1 MAWEWSSTPRLSA
14 LDCLKGPPLIVRSS
28 RLLLLFLAA
37 ALVGLA
43 LIFGVVIF
51 QLSRGPISLS
61 FLTPLIARALNPGQ
75 GGGGIKLHD
84 TILTWAN
91 DERDLDIR
99 SVGLQFLDA
108 RGTVRATI
116 PEMSVKFS
124 ARALLRGLVAP
135 TSLEL
140 FGPRVRIV
148 RRLDG
153 TVSMD
158 MGDDPHN
165 GLGAESPIG
174 LIEELLQQPDPDL
187 ASGYLSRVAV
197 RSAFIEF
204 DDFKRGMRIIAPRA
218 NIALLRDEEGI
229 SAEGSVVIGQSE
241 KALRADLSGVYRV
254 ESGATDLGLV
264 FSNVSPQTLASIG
277 PALAPLNKL
286 DATLEGT
293 LTLSLDAGLEPTG
306 VSVDL
311 RAGPGAIDMR
321 PHLETAVAFES
332 GVLRARSARR
342 LNAIELETVSV
353 DLGGP
358 VVSISGDATRV
369 VDRWNAGIVAEVSN
383 LPVNA
388 IETYWPPQLQ
398 PLSREW
404 ITGNIRDGNVDSAVL
419 RLSATVPEID
429 PGALDFGSMDGEIRF
444 RDATVHYLRPL
455 EPARNVFGT
464 ARFDSERFDV
474 DIGGAALRDLV
485 AETGRVQI
493 EGLNGPPRSAT
504 IKIEVTIAGPVR
516 DAFEILDDEPLGFI
530 SGFGIDPARTG
541 GNHRTNAVFAFPL
554 INKVKVDQIAVAT
567 ASRLVDFTVE
577 NAAFGF
583 TVSNGDLTLNV
594 DREGMEASGTAEIA
608 NVPVGLNW
616 TESFVENNDTRT
628 RYNLRASLDEAARA
642 ALKIDTGPFLT
653 GPIGLGLTYAVGW
666 NDDAAGAAELDLT
679 GAELS
684 LDPFGWTKPRGVA
697 GNAFVE
703 FLVRDDT
710 LTSIPVIRVAADD
723 LQVAGAGL
731 FRPGPDGPNLQR
743 LTLEKLA
750 FGGTDVFLNV
760 EMPEGVPPIISIGG
774 NAIDLRPVMDG
785 LFDGGDDEDST
796 PAMQIVVSK
805 ESPLSEVRLGEETR
819 LLGAYGTLVNDGT
832 NWSDVLLRG
841 SLSNGGRIFLRVAP
855 QGEVRKVNFESDDAG
870 GVLSALDWIDTIRGG
885 DMRVRGAM
893 TGSSDD
899 ETFAGSLHMQSF
911 VLTEGPVGAQL
922 LALTSLS
929 GIADVLGGDGLT
941 FSRVEVPF
949 TLTDTEIVIKDGKAR
964 GADIGVLASGTID
977 RENDRLDLTGEL
989 APAYTLNSLLADIP
1003 LIGTVLSGGADGIF
1017 AATFRV
1023 SGSLDDPDVAV
1034 NPLSVLTPGLVRRL
1048 LTGFGH
1054 ENNLGVDGNEQ
1065 HEPTPPEVDQ

>member
-1 MAWEWSSTPRLSA
+1 MAWEWSSTPRSAA

-43 LIFGVVIF
+43 LIFGVVIW

-61 FLTPLIARALNPGQ
+61 FLTPLIERALNNGQ

-91 DERDLDIR
+91 DKRELDIR

-140 FGPRVRIV
+140 FGPRLRIV
-148 RRLDG
+148 RGLDG
-153 TVSMD
+153 SISMD
-158 MGDDPHN
+158 MGDDGQN
-165 GLGAESPIG
+165 GPGAESPIG

-254 ESGATDLGLV
+254 ASGATDLGLV
-264 FSNVSPQTLASIG
+264 FSDVSPQTLASIG
-277 PALAPLNKL
+277 PALAPMNRL
-286 DATLEGT
+286 DATLDGT
-293 LTLSLDAGLEPTG
+293 LTLSLDAAFEPTG

-311 RAGPGAIDMR
+311 RSGPGSIDMS
-321 PHLETAVAFES
+321 PHLEAAVAFQS
-332 GVLRARSARR
+332 GVLRARSARG
-342 LNAIELETVSV
+342 LNAIELETVSL
-353 DLGGP
+353 DIGGT
-358 VVSISGDATRV
+358 VVSMSGDATRV
-369 VDRWNAGIVAEVSN
+369 VDRWNAGVVAEVTN

-388 IETYWPPQLQ
+388 IETYWPPQLEH
-398 PLSREW
+398 STREW

-419 RLSATVPEID
+419 RLSASVPESD

-444 RDATVHYLRPL
+444 RDTTVHYLRPL

-464 ARFDSERFDV
+464 ARFDSDRFDV
-474 DIGGAALRDLV
+474 DIGGAALRDLI

-493 EGLNGPPRSAT
+493 EGLNGPPRGET
-504 IKIEVTIAGPVR
+504 IKIEVTIAGPVH
-516 DAFEILDDEPLGFI
+516 DALEILDGEPLGFI
-530 SGFGIDPARTG
+530 SSFGIDPARTG

-554 INKVKVDQIAVAT
+554 INEVKVDQIAVAT
-567 ASRLVDFTVE
+567 ASRLVDFTAE
-577 NAAFGF
+577 DAAFGF

-594 DREGMEASGTAEIA
+594 DREGLEVSGTAEIA
-608 NVPVGLNW
+608 NVPLGLNW
-616 TESFVENNDTRT
+616 TESFVENSDTRT
-628 RYNLRASLDEAARA
+628 RYRVRASLDEAARA
-642 ALKIDTGPFLT
+642 ALEIDTAPFVT

-666 NDDAAGAAELDLT
+666 NDAAAGAAELDLT

-684 LDPFGWTKPRGVA
+684 LEPFGWTKPSGVA

-703 FLVRDDT
+703 FLVQDGA
-710 LTSIPVIRVAADD
+710 LASVPVIRVAADD
-723 LQVAGAGL
+723 LRVMGAGL
-731 FRPGPDGPNLQR
+731 FRSGPDGPSLQR

-760 EMPEGVPPIISIGG
+760 ELPEGVPPIISIGG
-774 NAIDLRPVMDG
+774 DAIDLRPVMDG
-785 LFDGGDDEDST
+785 LFDDGNDDDT
-796 PAMQIVVSK
+796 PPAMQIVISK
-805 ESPLSEVRLGEETR
+805 DTPLSEVRLGDETR
-819 LLGAYGTLVNDGT
+819 LLGAFGNLVNDGT

-841 SLSNGGRIFLRVAP
+841 TLSNGGRIFLRVTP
-855 QGEVRKVNFESDDAG
+855 EGEVRKVNFESDDAG
-870 GVLSALDWIDTIRGG
+870 EVLSALDWIDTIRGG
-885 DMRVRGAM
+885 DMRVLGAM
-893 TGSSDD
+893 KGTGDA
-899 ETFAGSLHMQSF
+899 ETFAGSLDMQNF
-911 VLTEGPVGAQL
+911 ILTEGPVGAQI

-941 FSRVEVPF
+941 FRRVEVPF
-949 TLTDTEIVIKDGKAR
+949 TMTDSEIVIKDGKAR

-977 RENDRLDLTGEL
+977 RENDQLDLTGEL

-1034 NPLSVLTPGLVRRL
+1034 NPLSVLTPGIVRRL
-1048 LTGFGH
+1048 LTGFG
-1054 ENNLGVDGNEQ
+1054 DGNDSGSDGTEQ
-1065 HEPTPPEVDQ
+1065 PEPAPPEVDQ